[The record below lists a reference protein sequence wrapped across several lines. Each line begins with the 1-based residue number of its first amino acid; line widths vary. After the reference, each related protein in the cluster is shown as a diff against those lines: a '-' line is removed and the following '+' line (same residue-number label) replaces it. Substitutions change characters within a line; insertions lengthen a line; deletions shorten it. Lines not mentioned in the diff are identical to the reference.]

1 MSLESWKSL
10 GLSEA
15 ACERFAENGIG
26 EPTPIQEQA
35 IPPLL
40 SGKDISAGSQTGTGK
55 TLAYLLP
62 LLQRLDPQSK
72 SIQAIILSPTQ
83 ELAMQLVR
91 VAQEYGEPLGIR
103 TQQLIGGAAVKRQL
117 EKLKLNPQLVI
128 GTPGRLNELVKSK
141 KLKLSQATIVVV
153 DEADQVFALGSTTEV
168 ETILWATPKSRQIA
182 FFSATYPDIMKTLE
196 KRWMRD
202 PVRIDIEP
210 EQRVSETI
218 SHYFVVCD
226 WRDKLD
232 TARKLLRLL
241 EPSSALLFI
250 NNTDLIA
257 NYESKLAYEGFAVE
271 TLYGDADKQKRAA
284 TLARFRDGRCKLLV
298 ATDVAAR
305 GLDIPGLPLVLNLEP
320 PADADQ
326 YVHRAG
332 RTGRMGR
339 VGTVLSIVAPN
350 EKYHIEK
357 YERKLGIKFMERVLY
372 KGKLWDPADLPRHAA
387 NGSRGARGDS
397 SRPDVASKGA
407 REGSD
412 SGKAA
417 NRQSYGGTSAAGY
430 SYSASSA
437 PSGAG
442 SRTRE
447 PLAGQSSV
455 VSAQAATP
463 DTGRTTGQPAG
474 RSAGGAGGGS
484 GAAGTG
490 RAGFAGVGVGVGRTG
505 SSTGTGKVGVS
516 GITRAGSTGA
526 ARAGDVGT
534 ARAGSVG
541 PARAGTASGAVG
553 AGGAAGTG
561 KPGQN
566 RSSVSAKTAGAAGKS
581 SKPRAAKADKNK
593 GAPKWLKAKRDHD
606 GPVKS

>member
-10 GLSEA
+10 GLAEA

-35 IPPLL
+35 IPSLL

-72 SIQAIILSPTQ
+72 AVQAIVLSPTQ

-141 KLKLSQATIVVV
+141 KLKLNQATIVVV

-168 ETILWATPKSRQIA
+168 ETILWATPKSKQIA

-196 KRWMRD
+196 KRWMKD

-305 GLDIPGLPLVLNLEP
+305 GLDIPGLPLVVNLEP

-372 KGKLWDPADLPRHAA
+372 KGKLWDPADLPRHAIA
-387 NGSRGARGDS
+387 SGSRGARGDNNRS
-397 SRPDVASKGA
+397 DVSSKGA
-407 REGSD
+407 RGGSD
-412 SGKAA
+412 SSKAA
-417 NRQSYGGTSAAGY
+417 DRQSFGGTSAAGY
-430 SYSASSA
+430 SSSASSA

-447 PLAGQSSV
+447 AVASQSSG
-455 VSAQAATP
+455 AAAPTAATGA
-463 DTGRTTGQPAG
+463 GRVIGQPTD
-474 RSAGGAGGGS
+474 RSAGGTDGS
-484 GAAGTG
+484 GAASTV
-490 RAGFAGVGVGVGRTG
+490 RAGVAGVGRSG
-505 SSTGTGKVGVS
+505 SSAGTGK
-516 GITRAGSTGA
+516 AGNAGA
-526 ARAGDVGT
+526 PRAGDT
-534 ARAGSVG
+534 
-541 PARAGTASGAVG
+541 SGAVRA
-553 AGGAAGTG
+553 AGGTAGTG
-561 KPGQN
+561 KPSQN
-566 RSSVSAKTAGAAGKS
+566 RASVSAKTAGAAGKP
-581 SKPRAAKADKNK
+581 SKPRTAKADKNK
-593 GAPKWLKAKRDHD
+593 GAPKWLKAKRDQD
-606 GPVKS
+606 GPAKS